1 MAINFLEMIGN
12 PMARGRTSDFTP
24 SQEGAM
30 LGQMVNRGEQEVQQ
44 RQLMR
49 QAGELLQSRDPAQ
62 IAQFMIQN
70 PEMAQRVRAGMQFQ
84 SDATRQNLV
93 EGIEG
98 VLANPQNAEQILNNR
113 IAMVESQGG
122 DATQTR
128 AALDEFKTDPEG
140 FFKNAEVAYSIYG
153 DPSRV
158 QAYQKA
164 KASGQI
170 EQMTPYQREMT
181 RQKDVE
187 QDLKR
192 QEIELKRLERQ
203 EKRETDEL
211 KKQEIKQRISDKKT
225 SMQQAE
231 QDKVSAANDA
241 VASSDEGINLINQI
255 ENHPGFSS
263 YVGAKGVSSAFGLKD
278 QPIAG
283 AEAAGVASLIDT
295 LGSQQFL
302 NAVQSMKGMGA
313 LSDAEG
319 KKLSSAISSLD
330 PNMSES
336 DFKKSLATIKR
347 FFSRAKYKAQN
358 TIEKSKPATGGE
370 FTSSGGVTF
379 TVE

>member
-1 MAINFLEMIGN
+1 MQGYNPDWSGLLNAQARQGKVLGKLGQTGGQMIAQKRQQSAINARDAEAREALQSGNIGQINEVAMKYPELGESLRSAFKFENDATEENFKETNFNILSDPTNAKKYLTDRVSFLEGIGSDATQ
-12 PMARGRTSDFTP
+12 PKARL
-24 SQEGAM
+24 A
-30 LGQMVNRGEQEVQQ
+30 
-44 RQLMR
+44 QL
-49 QAGELLQSRDPAQ
+49 E
-62 IAQFMIQN
+62 QN
-70 PEMAQRVRAGMQFQ
+70 PEGFLKTTEGITAAAYAPEYKAWRDSQGQ
-84 SDATRQNLV
+84 SD
-93 EGIEG
+93 
-98 VLANPQNAEQILNNR
+98 
-113 IAMVESQGG
+113 
-122 DATQTR
+122 
-128 AALDEFKTDPEG
+128 
-140 FFKNAEVAYSIYG
+140 
-153 DPSRV
+153 
-158 QAYQKA
+158 
-164 KASGQI
+164 
-170 EQMTPYQREMT
+170 QMTQYQREMV
-181 RQKDVE
+181 RQKDVS

-225 SMQQAE
+225 RMQQAE
-231 QDKVSAANDA
+231 QGKVSAANDA

-283 AEAAGVASLIDT
+283 TEAAGVASLIDT

-302 NAVQSMKGMGA
+302 NAVQSIKGMGA

-330 PNMSES
+330 PNMSET

-358 TIEKSKPATGGE
+358 TIEKSKPTTGGE